1 MVSFG
6 HLNANTSRM
15 GPTILIASRQRFSF
29 LDQARRGLRQRGAE
43 EPGVDAGQLDR
54 FVAIE
59 LDDGADIRG
68 VAISITVA
76 G

>member
-1 MVSFG
+1 
-6 HLNANTSRM
+6 M

-43 EPGVDAGQLDR
+43 ESGIIASELDR
-54 FVAIE
+54 FDTIE

-68 VAISITVA
+68 VAIAVTVTS
-76 G
+76 

>member
-1 MVSFG
+1 
-6 HLNANTSRM
+6 M

-43 EPGVDAGQLDR
+43 EPGVVASELDR
-54 FVAIE
+54 FVTVE

-68 VAISITVA
+68 VAVAVTVA

>member
-1 MVSFG
+1 
-6 HLNANTSRM
+6 M

-43 EPGVDAGQLDR
+43 ESGIIASELDW
-54 FVAIE
+54 FDTIE

-68 VAISITVA
+68 VAIAVTVT

>member
-1 MVSFG
+1 
-6 HLNANTSRM
+6 M

-43 EPGVDAGQLDR
+43 ESGIVASELDR
-54 FVAIE
+54 FDAIE

-68 VAISITVA
+68 VAIAVTVT

>member
-1 MVSFG
+1 
-6 HLNANTSRM
+6 M

-43 EPGVDAGQLDR
+43 ESGIVASELDR
-54 FVAIE
+54 FDTIE

-68 VAISITVA
+68 VAIAVTVT